1 MLNLMS
7 FHHIGIAVTSID
19 NTAAEYVRGGFKK
32 STITYDPFQDVN
44 ICWISRQGL
53 PLIELVEPASE
64 ASPVSKLLKQGGG
77 DAISHMLSC

>member
-19 NTAAEYVRGGFKK
+19 NTVAEYVRGGFKK

-44 ICWISRQGL
+44 ICWISRQGF

-64 ASPVSKLLKQGGG
+64 ASPVSKILKQGGG